1 MSARQDRG
9 LPPWAVFAA
18 TTGAVMVI
26 LGAGLALGLARQ
38 TSPAA
43 PERTAVVPTA
53 SGSSTPAPTSTPSNT
68 PESAAAGFVA
78 AFTNHQVPVD
88 VWQKTYSGYLTE
100 QAKTAYA
107 GTDRGQVP
115 GTRVTG
121 KAIVTEG
128 ASAAPVPGSADDDG
142 DTDPVPAIVAVPTD
156 AGRYTVNLQ
165 QQDGRWLVVSAQLPG
180 SGQ

>member
-1 MSARQDRG
+1 MSARQERG

-18 TTGAVMVI
+18 TAAAVVVI

-43 PERTAVVPTA
+43 PERVAVAPPT
-53 SGSSTPAPTSTPSNT
+53 SESSAAAPTSTPSNT

-88 VWQKTYSGYLTE
+88 VWQKTYSGYLTK

-121 KAIVTEG
+121 KAIVTAG

-156 AGRYTVNLQ
+156 AGRYIVNLQ

>member
-18 TTGAVMVI
+18 TAGAVMVI

-43 PERTAVVPTA
+43 PERTAVAPPT
-53 SGSSTPAPTSTPSNT
+53 SGTSSPAPTPSDT
-68 PESAAAGFVA
+68 PEAAAAGFVA

-88 VWQKTYSGYLTE
+88 VWQKTYSGYLTK

-121 KAIVTEG
+121 KAIVTAG

-156 AGRYTVNLQ
+156 AGQYTVNLQ

>member
-53 SGSSTPAPTSTPSNT
+53 SGSSSPAPTSTPSNT

-88 VWQKTYSGYLTE
+88 VWQKTYSGYLTK

-121 KAIVTEG
+121 KAIVTAG

-165 QQDGRWLVVSAQLPG
+165 QQDGQWLVVSAQLPG

>member
-9 LPPWAVFAA
+9 LPAWAVCAA
-18 TTGAVMVI
+18 TAGAVVVI

-53 SGSSTPAPTSTPSNT
+53 SGSSAPTSTPSNT
-68 PESAAAGFVA
+68 PETAAAGFVA

-88 VWQKTYSGYLTE
+88 VWQKTYSAYLTK

-121 KAIVTEG
+121 KAIVTAG
-128 ASAAPVPGSADDDG
+128 ASAPPVPGSADDDG

>member
-1 MSARQDRG
+1 MSTRQDRG
-9 LPPWAVFAA
+9 LPSWAVFAA
-18 TTGAVMVI
+18 TSGAVVVI
-26 LGAGLALGLARQ
+26 LGAGLTLGLARQ

-43 PERTAVVPTA
+43 PERALVTPTA
-53 SGSSTPAPTSTPSNT
+53 SGTSAPVPAPTPSNT

-78 AFTNHQVPVD
+78 AFTNHQIPVD

-121 KAIVTEG
+121 KAIVTAG